1 MSRQTSAMLSAHAS
15 MTGEG
20 QALVPADA
28 FVHDDKGGVR
38 VLVLGRGRRSLAL
51 ARDKADGGADDS

>member
-1 MSRQTSAMLSAHAS
+1 MLSAHAS